1 MVEMVFEAEVDS
13 RPVMMMVTELVA
25 KAELVIDLGADLKA
39 ELDSVVYAV
48 ITMDLETV
56 LSMEPAMDVRVPCP

>member
-13 RPVMMMVTELVA
+13 RSAMMMVTELVA
-25 KAELVIDLGADLKA
+25 KAELVTDLGADHKA

-56 LSMEPAMDVRVPCP
+56 LSMEPAMDVMVPCP

>member
-1 MVEMVFEAEVDS
+1 
-13 RPVMMMVTELVA
+13 
-25 KAELVIDLGADLKA
+25 LVIDLGADLKA

-56 LSMEPAMDVRVPCP
+56 LSMEPAMDIRVP

>member
-56 LSMEPAMDVRVPCP
+56 LSMEPAMDIRVP